1 MGFAS
6 NQTKSIFGRQM
17 GLQSMSSNMTG
28 SGRSGEVPDFVVGPE
43 DIRRNTIVGTT
54 AKNLPAY
61 GVSRVNGTS
70 AGSSAVYTLDPPIP
84 GVMAVLSFE
93 STANGPVYVKT
104 ANGELFISTQGTT
117 FNIIKSTNN
126 TVGAVVAI
134 GVTTAIWQLLPG
146 LSTGTFALTTTT

>member
-1 MGFAS
+1 MAFGS
-6 NQTKSIFGRQM
+6 NITKSIFGRQM

-43 DIRRNTIVGTT
+43 DVRRLITAGTT

-93 STANGPVYVKT
+93 STTQGPIYVKT
-104 ANGELFISTQGTT
+104 AGETFISTQGTT
-117 FNIIKSTNN
+117 FTVLKSTNN
-126 TVGAVVAI
+126 TVGAVALM
-134 GVTTAIWQLLPG
+134 GVTTAIWQILTPG
-146 LSTGTFALTTTT
+146 LSTGTFALTSST